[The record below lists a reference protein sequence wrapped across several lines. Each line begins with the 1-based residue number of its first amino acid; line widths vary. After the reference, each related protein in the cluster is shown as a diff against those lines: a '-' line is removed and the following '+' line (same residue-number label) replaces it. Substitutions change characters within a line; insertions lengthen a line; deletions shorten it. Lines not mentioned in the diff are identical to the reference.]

1 MELAGE
7 QATAAGSPL
16 IADVPPGKLAVVMAD
31 GSRPVTYGELE
42 ARSRQVARLLASLG
56 VRVGDHVAIMLANR
70 PEYFE
75 IAWGA
80 QRAGTYWTPVNWHL
94 TAEEA
99 AYIVADCGASVVFAS
114 PETAAAAARLPGVT
128 VFVTG
133 DDQTAAPDGVG
144 RPDAV
149 GRPGL
154 ASYEAAI
161 AGFSA
166 EPIEAEVEG
175 STVFY
180 SSGTTGR
187 PKGIKRAAEF
197 PPFGTGLALDQVMN
211 LVYGFGPDSV
221 YLCPGPLYHAAPL
234 GFSMGTQRNG
244 GTVVLMDRFDPAGC
258 LRAIEAHQVTHVQF
272 VPTHFVR
279 LLRLPEPER
288 RGFDLGTLRRVIHA
302 AAPCPPEVKQQMID
316 WLGPVIWEY
325 YAGSEGNGM
334 TVIDTPGWLAHPG
347 SVGRSLSAALH
358 IVDESG
364 REQPVGQDGLIYFE
378 GTAFE
383 YHNDPAKTAG
393 SRDERG
399 WSTLGDIGHLD
410 ADGFL
415 YLSDRRTDLIIS
427 GGVNLYPREIE
438 EALIGHPAVADV
450 AVIGLPDPEMG
461 QSVLAI
467 VQPSGQAA
475 GSPALAA
482 ELIAYCRGR
491 LAAFKCPRSVE
502 FVATLPRTPTGKLLR
517 RQLRAERHPG

>member
-7 QATAAGSPL
+7 QATAAASPL
-16 IADVPPGKLAVVMAD
+16 IADVPPGKAAVIMAD
-31 GSRPVTYGELE
+31 GSRRVTYGELE
-42 ARSRQVARLLASLG
+42 DRSRQVARLLAGLG
-56 VRVGDHVAIMLANR
+56 VRPGDHVAILMANR

-80 QRAGTYWTPVNWHL
+80 QRAGTCWTPVNWHL
-94 TAEEA
+94 TADEA

-114 PETAAAAARLPGVT
+114 PETAQAAARLPGVR

-133 DDQTAAPDGVG
+133 DEPG
-144 RPDAV
+144 RA
-149 GRPGL
+149 GL

-161 AGFSA
+161 AGLPA
-166 EPIEAEVEG
+166 GPIDAEVEG

-187 PKGIKRAAEF
+187 PKGIRRAAEF
-197 PPFGTGLALDQVMN
+197 PPFGTGVALDQVMN

-234 GFSMGTQRNG
+234 GFSMGTHRNG

-258 LRAIEAHQVTHVQF
+258 LRAIDAHQVTHVQF

-288 RGFDLGTLRRVIHA
+288 SGFDLGTLRRVIHA
-302 AAPCPPEVKQQMID
+302 AAPCPPEVKRQMID

-334 TVIDTPGWLAHPG
+334 TVIDTPGWLSHPG
-347 SVGRSLSAALH
+347 SVGRAISAAVH
-358 IVDESG
+358 ILDESG
-364 REQPVGQDGLIYFE
+364 GELPAGEDGLIYFE
-378 GTAFE
+378 GAAFE

-393 SRDERG
+393 SRNEKG

-450 AVIGLPDPEMG
+450 AVIGLPDPDMG
-461 QSVLAI
+461 QSVLAV
-467 VQPSGQAA
+467 VQPAGQAA
-475 GSPALAA
+475 GSPELAA

-502 FVATLPRTPTGKLLR
+502 FVAALPRTPTGKLLR
-517 RQLRAERHPG
+517 RQLRAERYPG

>member
-1 MELAGE
+1 MYFPLVTPFG
-7 QATAAGSPL
+7 TLSSPV
-16 IADVPPGKLAVVMAD
+16 IADVPPGKTAVVMAD
-31 GSRPVTYGELE
+31 GSELVTYGELE
-42 ARSRQVARLLASLG
+42 ARSRQVARLLGSLG
-56 VRVGDHVAIMLANR
+56 LQAGDHIAVMLANR

-80 QRAGTYWTPVNWHL
+80 QRAGTFWTPVNWHL

-99 AYIVADCGASVVFAS
+99 AYIVADCGASVLFAS
-114 PETAAAAARLPGVT
+114 PETAAVAARLPGVR

-133 DDQTAAPDGVG
+133 GE
-144 RPDAV
+144 RPDLAGV
-149 GRPGL
+149 

-161 AGFSA
+161 AGLPA
-166 EPIEAEVEG
+166 EPIDAEVEG

-187 PKGIKRAAEF
+187 PKGIRRAAEF
-197 PPFGTGLALDQVMN
+197 PPFGTGVGLDQVMR
-211 LVYGFGPDSV
+211 LVFGFGPDSV

-234 GFSMGTQRNG
+234 GFSMGTHRAG
-244 GTVVLMDRFDPAGC
+244 GTVVLMGRFDPAGC
-258 LRAIEAHQVTHVQF
+258 LRAIQAHHVTHAQF

-279 LLRLPEPER
+279 MLRLPETER
-288 RGFDLGTLRRVIHA
+288 GAFDLATLRVVIHA
-302 AAPCPPEVKQQMID
+302 AAPCPVDVKRQMID

-334 TVIDTPGWLAHPG
+334 TVIGTADWLQHPG
-347 SVGRSLSAALH
+347 SVGGAVSGALH
-358 IVDESG
+358 VLDDRGDEL
-364 REQPVGQDGLIYFE
+364 PTGQDGLIYFD
-378 GTAFE
+378 GAAFE

-393 SRDERG
+393 SRSEEG
-399 WSTLGDIGHLD
+399 WSTLGDIGHMD

-450 AVIGLPDPEMG
+450 AVIGVPEPEMG

-467 VQPSGQAA
+467 VQPSGEQT
-475 GSPALAA
+475 GSPALAD
-482 ELIAYCRGR
+482 ELIAHCRGR

-502 FVATLPRTPTGKLLR
+502 FVAELPRTQTGKLLR
-517 RQLRAERHPG
+517 RQLRAERQPG